1 METEKPTTEEDSEI
15 FAKNVV
21 DIDDEESSSTTPI
34 NQEKEKETRKTDKGK
49 YQSFIYLF
57 QQYYI

>member
-1 METEKPTTEEDSEI
+1 MEIEQPTTEEDSEI

-21 DIDDEESSSTTPI
+21 DIDDKESSSTPI

-49 YQSFIYLF
+49 YQSFI
-57 QQYYI
+57 